1 MMACLGAQKMI
12 VEAAW
17 FFAPEGS
24 ININSGLWQALLAYA
39 GKYFLGR
46 WRLSGFF

>member
-1 MMACLGAQKMI
+1 MI

-24 ININSGLWQALLAYA
+24 INKGLWQALLACA

-46 WRLSGFF
+46 WRLSGFC